1 MNSGKAIQM
10 NIAGMR
16 KFVEVRNASLKQ
28 NTLLDQLQQIK
39 DRFWEY
45 DTQLNRVYPAMKNLI
60 NEKAKNRKKKK
71 DWFSEIKN
79 LILKTLIHEG

>member
-39 DRFWEY
+39 DRLWEY
-45 DTQLNRVYPAMKNLI
+45 DTQLNRVYTAMENLM
-60 NEKAKNRKKKK
+60 NEEAKNRKRKKRK
-71 DWFSEIKN
+71 RIGLVK
-79 LILKTLIHEG
+79 